1 MDAGISGS
9 QEAAEQRGCRCYQVN
24 VSRVV
29 GGSTDVE
36 NFKLGRRRTGRSE
49 KRKEE
54 RVEEAR
60 DVERGEREERGKKEK
75 KRERERERE
84 PLVRRQWSMVAR
96 GCPVVTVGINT
107 GCSRHL
113 RR

>member
-75 KRERERERE
+75 KRERERE
-84 PLVRRQWSMVAR
+84 
-96 GCPVVTVGINT
+96 GTVGEKT
-107 GCSRHL
+107 MEHGGAWLSGSHGGDKYGV
-113 RR
+113 